1 MRTGMFLIFFSI
13 VLLIYFSVNYY
24 IYNRALAL
32 LSIDSDFR
40 LAFKLGFWIVAFAY
54 ILGRIIERFHIS
66 WFTDVLTWT
75 GSFWLAAM
83 LYLFLFILLIDVVRL
98 LNYFLHFFPASFY
111 SQQFKTGLFII
122 SLSVVFITIL
132 IGHLNAINPKI
143 RKLSLEID
151 KPANGLKELK
161 IALASDIHMGTV
173 IGPNRMNRLVKHIQ
187 EINPDL
193 ILFAGDVVDEDLEPV
208 IRHNLGEVLKKLKA
222 PLGIYA
228 ITGNHE
234 YIGGVEKAVK
244 YLEAH
249 NIKFLRDSAILINSS
264 FYLAGREDRSKNSQ
278 GRRKDIS
285 TILNGHDSTLPII
298 MMDHQPFELDK
309 PQIAG
314 VDLHLSGHTHHG
326 QLWPLNYIT
335 QSMYEVS
342 HGYKMKGNSHFYVS
356 NGFGSWGP
364 PVRIGNK
371 PEIVEIILKF
381 RHKDQ

>member
-1 MRTGMFLIFFSI
+1 MRTGMFIVFFSI

-24 IYNRALAL
+24 IFIRGIAL
-32 LSIDSDFR
+32 LPGDSVYR
-40 LAFKLGFWIVAFAY
+40 TAFKIGFWVIASAY
-54 ILGRIIERFHIS
+54 ILGRVIERFHIS
-66 WFTDVLTWT
+66 WFTDLLTWT

-83 LYLFLFILLIDVVRL
+83 LYLFLFVLLVDIVRIA
-98 LNYFLHFFPASFY
+98 NYFIHFFPPSF
-111 SQQFKTGLFII
+111 STNQFKSALLIFT
-122 SLSVVFITIL
+122 LSAVFITIL

-143 RKLSLEID
+143 KKLTINID
-151 KPANGLKELK
+151 KPANGTKEVR

-173 IGPNRMNRLVKHIQ
+173 IGPNRMNRLIRHIN
-187 EINPDL
+187 ELKPDL

-208 IRHNLGEVLKKLKA
+208 IRHNLGEVLKKLNA

-249 NIKFLRDSAILINSS
+249 NIKFLRDSAILVNNS
-264 FYLAGREDRSKNSQ
+264 FYLVGREDRSKNSR
-278 GRRKDIS
+278 GKRKDIS
-285 TILNGHDSTLPII
+285 SILNGHDSSMPVI
-298 MMDHQPFELDK
+298 MMDHQPFELEK
-309 PQIAG
+309 PQAAG

-342 HGYKMKGNSHFYVS
+342 YGYKQKGNSHFYVS

-364 PVRIGNK
+364 PVRIGNT
-371 PEIVEIILKF
+371 PEIVEITLKF
-381 RHKDQ
+381 KHI